1 MQIEKHR
8 NNYTKDMQL
17 SKKYNQNK
25 ITMKNRFLLVALL
38 FLSAVITVQTSNASD
53 VTGKVLYQGDVNR
66 PIGSVMV
73 VLKNVDNN
81 SVQTFKTEN
90 DGTYQFTNLSVG
102 NYIVTGTTSAAGG
115 GVTYYDAAMVFLHLI
130 GYYQFT
136 PIQLLAAD
144 VNGSGNVNWVD
155 YNLIIKYILK
165 GTPFPVGPWKF
176 ESTAFPITNLKSVDY
191 DPKTLGGT
199 CSGDV
204 GGTFVPQIR
213 NTPALP
219 LAQDGT
225 IEVSGSEPFTTRILT
240 QNDLSITGAGLVINY
255 PSDLVQIESI
265 EFKGTDYEY
274 NIEGGQ
280 IRLVWG
286 NPETAP
292 VDFGEGETFITIHG
306 VSTSAFKPGMT
317 ASISLDGNTSLMSA
331 SNEEVT
337 GLKFATPMIKYG
349 KPALKLSNYPNP
361 FTNSTKLS
369 IFSPES
375 GNATIEVYSATGQFV
390 KSIPAG
396 VMNAGHHEVDF
407 DASQL
412 AKGSYICKLRI
423 QTENSELTNTIRL
436 LKAK

>member
-1 MQIEKHR
+1 
-8 NNYTKDMQL
+8 
-17 SKKYNQNK
+17 
-25 ITMKNRFLLVALL
+25 MKNCFLLVTLLLTAL
-38 FLSAVITVQTSNASD
+38 ITVQTSKASN

-66 PIGSVMV
+66 PIGSVLV
-73 VLKNVDNN
+73 VLKNMNDN
-81 SVQTFKTEN
+81 SVQTVKTEN
-90 DGTYQFTNLSVG
+90 DGSYLFSNLSVG
-102 NYIVTGTTSAAGG
+102 NYVVTGSSSAAGS
-115 GVTYYDAAMVFLHLI
+115 GVTYYDAAMVFLHLV

-136 PIQLLAAD
+136 PMQLLAAD

-155 YNLIIKYILK
+155 YNHIIKYILK

-176 ESTAFPITNLKSVDY
+176 ESATFPITNLKSADY
-191 DPKTLGGT
+191 DPKTIGGT

-219 LAQDGT
+219 VAQEGT
-225 IEVSGSEPFTTRILT
+225 IEVTGSEPFTTRILT
-240 QNDLSITGAGLVINY
+240 QNALSINGAGLIINY
-255 PSDLVQIESI
+255 PSDLVQIESV

-274 NIEGGQ
+274 NIENGQ

-286 NPETAP
+286 NPETTP

-306 VSTSAFKPGMT
+306 VSTSAFKQGMT
-317 ASISLDGNTSLMSA
+317 ASIGLDGNTSLVGA
-331 SNEEVT
+331 SNNEVT
-337 GLKFATPMIKYG
+337 DMKFASPLIKYG

-369 IFSPES
+369 IFSPET
-375 GNATIEVYSATGQFV
+375 GNATIEVYNATGQFV

-396 VMNAGHHEVDF
+396 VMTAGSHEVDF

>member
-1 MQIEKHR
+1 
-8 NNYTKDMQL
+8 
-17 SKKYNQNK
+17 
-25 ITMKNRFLLVALL
+25 MKNRFHFVALL
-38 FLSAVITVQTSNASD
+38 LSAFITAQTSKAGD

-66 PIGSVMV
+66 PIGSVVV
-73 VLKNVDNN
+73 VLKNLENN
-81 SVQTFKTEN
+81 TVQTFKTEN
-90 DGTYQFTNLSVG
+90 DGSYQFTNLSVG
-102 NYIVTGTTSAAGG
+102 NYAVTGTTSAAGG
-115 GVTYYDAAMVFLHLI
+115 GVTYYDAAMVFLHLA
-130 GYYQFT
+130 GFYQFT

-144 VNGSGNVNWVD
+144 VNGSGNVNWTD
-155 YNLIIKYILK
+155 YNLIIKFILK

-176 ESTAFPITNLKSVDY
+176 ESATFPISNLKSADY

-219 LAQDGT
+219 VAQEG
-225 IEVSGSEPFTTRILT
+225 EVEIAGSETFTTRILT
-240 QNDLSITGAGLVINY
+240 KSALSITGAGLIINY
-255 PSDLVQIESI
+255 PADLVQVESI

-286 NPETAP
+286 NPETAA

-306 VSTSAFKPGMT
+306 VSTSAFKQGMT
-317 ASISLDGNTSLMSA
+317 ASIGLDGNTSLMSS

-337 GLKFATPMIKYG
+337 NLKFASPVIKYG
-349 KPALKLSNYPNP
+349 KQALKFSNYPNP
-361 FTNSTKLS
+361 FTNSTRLS
-369 IFSPES
+369 ISSPET
-375 GNATIEVYSATGQFV
+375 GDATIEVYNATGQFV

-396 VMNAGHHEVDF
+396 VINAGYHEVDL

-412 AKGSYICKLRI
+412 SKGSYICKLRI
-423 QTENSELTNTIRL
+423 QTEKSELTNTIRL

>member
-1 MQIEKHR
+1 
-8 NNYTKDMQL
+8 
-17 SKKYNQNK
+17 
-25 ITMKNRFLLVALL
+25 MKNCFLFVTLL
-38 FLSAVITVQTSNASD
+38 LSVLITVQTTKASD
-53 VTGKVLYQGDVNR
+53 VTGKVLYQGDINR

-73 VLKNVDNN
+73 VLKNLDDN
-81 SVQTFKTEN
+81 STQTFKSEN
-90 DGTYQFTNLSVG
+90 DGSYQFTNLSAG
-102 NYIVTGTTSAAGG
+102 NYVVTGSSSAAGS
-115 GVTYYDAAMVFLHLI
+115 GVTYYDAAMVFLHLV

-155 YNLIIKYILK
+155 YNLIVKYILK

-176 ESTAFPITNLKSVDY
+176 ESTTFPITNLKSADY
-191 DPKTLGGT
+191 DPKTIGGT

-204 GGTFVPQIR
+204 GGAFVPSIR

-219 LAQDGT
+219 VAQEGT
-225 IEVSGSEPFTTRILT
+225 IEVTGSEPFTTRILT
-240 QNDLSITGAGLVINY
+240 QNALSINGAGLIINF
-255 PSDLVQIESI
+255 PSDLVQIESV

-286 NPETAP
+286 NPETTP

-306 VSTSAFKPGMT
+306 VSTSAFKQGMT

-331 SNEEVT
+331 SNNEVT
-337 GLKFATPMIKYG
+337 ELKFASPLIKYG

-369 IFSPES
+369 IFSPET
-375 GNATIEVYSATGQFV
+375 GNAVIEVYNATGQFV

-396 VMNAGHHEVDF
+396 VMTAGYHEVDL

-423 QTENSELTNTIRL
+423 QTGNSELTNTIRL